1 MQIRTQ
7 TGAVMYEAE
16 FRAYT
21 KANGGPSWETTT
33 TEVLT
38 ALGADVVFEGPQATG
53 GTVYQYSQASGVE
66 QIDGKWYTKYVLGP
80 IFTDRPAT
88 DTEPAQTALEQETAY
103 KATKDTEQAK
113 SVRQSRDDKLKE
125 TDWIVIK
132 NLELNANIPGAWEVY
147 RQALRDIPAQSG
159 FPWTITWPESP

>member
-1 MQIRTQ
+1 MQVRIQ
-7 TGAVMYEAE
+7 STGQVMYEAE

-80 IFTDRPAT
+80 VFTDTT
-88 DTEPAQTALEQETAY
+88 DETGNVTSASQHEAAY
-103 KATKDTEQAK
+103 KAIKDAEQA
-113 SVRQSRDDKLKE
+113 SAVRQNRSDRLADCDWTQVADAPVDKAVWA
-125 TDWIVIK
+125 T
-132 NLELNANIPGAWEVY
+132 Y
-147 RQALRDIPAQSG
+147 RQALRDITTQSG
-159 FPWTITWPESP
+159 FPWTITWPDAP